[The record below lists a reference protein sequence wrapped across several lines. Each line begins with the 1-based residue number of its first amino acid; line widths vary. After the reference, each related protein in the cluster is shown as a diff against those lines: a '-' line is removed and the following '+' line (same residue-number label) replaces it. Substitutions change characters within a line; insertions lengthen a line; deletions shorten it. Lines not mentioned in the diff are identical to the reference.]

1 VLVVIVG
8 IDPGLTHT
16 GWGVIENE
24 DDRWRARAYGCV
36 DTSPRQPMAHRLQ
49 LIHEGLREVIVRYGA
64 QHAAIEDVFAGTNVR
79 TAFALG
85 QARGCALL
93 ACSYCAGTVG
103 EYPPNTIKMNVVGY
117 GHADKEQVG
126 YMVQMLLG
134 LDHLP
139 KPDHCSDALA
149 IALTHAFALST
160 ARLREVGAPA

>member
-1 VLVVIVG
+1 MVIIG

-16 GWGVIENE
+16 GWGVIRDEG
-24 DDRWRARAYGCV
+24 DAWRACAYGCV
-36 DTSPRQPMAHRLQ
+36 DTSPKQPMAERLD
-49 LIHEGLREVIVRYGA
+49 LIHAGIREVIARYGVE
-64 QHAAIEDVFAGTNVR
+64 HAAIEDVFAGTNVR
-79 TAFALG
+79 TAFLLG

-93 ACSYCAGTVG
+93 ACSQLAGGVG
-103 EYPPNTIKMNVVGY
+103 EYPPNSIKQHIVGF

-149 IALTHAFALST
+149 IALTHGYALMRSNRIE
-160 ARLREVGAPA
+160 AGCPS